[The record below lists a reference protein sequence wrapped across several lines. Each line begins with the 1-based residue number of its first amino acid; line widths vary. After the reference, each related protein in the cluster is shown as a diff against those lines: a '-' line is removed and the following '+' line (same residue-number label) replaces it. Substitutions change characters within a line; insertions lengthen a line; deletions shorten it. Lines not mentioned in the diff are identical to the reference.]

1 MPRCLSTLRD
11 LVCIPPA
18 DVEESWLWRFFR
30 DAHYK
35 LWEQQVPVPLRH
47 QSHKQGLAALVPW
60 HISLMLI
67 LQDVSLLLPPKT
79 IYWNF
84 LLLLFFRNDEVFIRR
99 HAFAIHKYSP
109 FTSKSD
115 CLMMRGK
122 KSTGEN
128 LASVRFF
135 FSPFR
140 EMKAEKKKKK
150 LTIYFKGKIWLHLE
164 DNTEEKYNLF
174 SSNSDRL
181 ISFVSTSVVKS

>member
-11 LVCIPPA
+11 SVCIPPA

-35 LWEQQVPVPLRH
+35 LWEQQVPVPLRR
-47 QSHKQGLAALVPW
+47 QSHKQGLAALAPW

-84 LLLLFFRNDEVFIRR
+84 LLLLFFRNDEIFIRR
-99 HAFAIHKYSP
+99 HAFAIPKYSS

-115 CLMMRGK
+115 RLMMRGK
-122 KSTGEN
+122 RSTGEN

-135 FSPFR
+135 FPFR
-140 EMKAEKKKKK
+140 EMRAEKKKK
-150 LTIYFKGKIWLHLE
+150 
-164 DNTEEKYNLF
+164 
-174 SSNSDRL
+174 NSPY
-181 ISFVSTSVVKS
+181 ISKVKSDCIWRII